1 MFWHEGPNAII
12 ASSEFFIYFQG
23 IISGY
28 KTFNMSC
35 QMKFSTC
42 MLLYV
47 SCVTR
52 KFKKKCTRPTS
63 PVREHRKHKYVQMF
77 VVDAVFCFVLFCFA
91 DPPSLD
97 SSFPYNHT
105 VTEGNN
111 LTLQCKVTAANPT
124 PNITWYNVST
134 NKTLISYKDNLTFGL
149 ITRSHAGR
157 YQCAVENG
165 IGQAAVSRIST
176 VDVQCKLIQ
185 TKLLR
190 Y

>member
-1 MFWHEGPNAII
+1 
-12 ASSEFFIYFQG
+12 
-23 IISGY
+23 
-28 KTFNMSC
+28 
-35 QMKFSTC
+35 
-42 MLLYV
+42 
-47 SCVTR
+47 
-52 KFKKKCTRPTS
+52 
-63 PVREHRKHKYVQMF
+63 MF
-77 VVDAVFCFVLFCFA
+77 VVVDAAFCSVLFCFA

-134 NKTLISYKDNLTFGL
+134 NKTLISYKDNLTFEL

-157 YQCAVENG
+157 YLCVVENG
-165 IGQAAVSRIST
+165 IGQAAVSRIIT

-185 TKLLR
+185 TMLLR

>member
-1 MFWHEGPNAII
+1 MHA
-12 ASSEFFIYFQG
+12 AFFTSTRAQ
-23 IISGY
+23 
-28 KTFNMSC
+28 KTF
-35 QMKFSTC
+35 
-42 MLLYV
+42 
-47 SCVTR
+47 
-52 KFKKKCTRPTS
+52 
-63 PVREHRKHKYVQMF
+63 KYLQMF
-77 VVDAVFCFVLFCFA
+77 VVVVVFILFCFVLFCSA

-124 PNITWYNVST
+124 PNITWYNVSAT
-134 NKTLISYKDNLTFGL
+134 KTLISYKDNLTFGL

-157 YQCAVENG
+157 YHCVVENG

-185 TKLLR
+185 IMLLR
-190 Y
+190 HWVSSLRFSDRFRPFCNYLN

>member
-1 MFWHEGPNAII
+1 M
-12 ASSEFFIYFQG
+12 Q
-23 IISGY
+23 
-28 KTFNMSC
+28 
-35 QMKFSTC
+35 FSTC
-42 MLLYV
+42 MLLTHT
-47 SCVTR
+47 CLALR
-52 KFKKKCTRPTS
+52 EDFKEKYTRPTS
-63 PVREHRKHKYVQMF
+63 PVQGQRKHLSTYKCLLLLLF
-77 VVDAVFCFVLFCFA
+77 LFCFVLFCSA

-97 SSFPYNHT
+97 SSLPYNHT

-149 ITRSHAGR
+149 ITRSNAGR
-157 YQCAVENG
+157 YQCVVENG

-185 TKLLR
+185 TMLLR

>member
-1 MFWHEGPNAII
+1 MHA
-12 ASSEFFIYFQG
+12 AFF
-23 IISGY
+23 
-28 KTFNMSC
+28 T
-35 QMKFSTC
+35 STRAQKALSTDKR
-42 MLLYV
+42 LLLL
-47 SCVTR
+47 
-52 KFKKKCTRPTS
+52 FL
-63 PVREHRKHKYVQMF
+63 
-77 VVDAVFCFVLFCFA
+77 FCFVLFFSA

-149 ITRSHAGR
+149 ITRSDAGR
-157 YQCAVENG
+157 YQCVVENG

-185 TKLLR
+185 IMLLR
-190 Y
+190 PWVSSLRFSDRFRPFCNYLN

>member
-1 MFWHEGPNAII
+1 M
-12 ASSEFFIYFQG
+12 Q
-23 IISGY
+23 
-28 KTFNMSC
+28 
-35 QMKFSTC
+35 FSTC
-42 MLLYV
+42 ILKHTFLAL
-47 SCVTR
+47 R
-52 KFKKKCTRPTS
+52 KEFKAKCTRPTS
-63 PVREHRKHKYVQMF
+63 PVRGHRKHLSTYKCLLLLF
-77 VVDAVFCFVLFCFA
+77 LFCFVLFYSA

-97 SSFPYNHT
+97 SSFPCNHT

-157 YQCAVENG
+157 YQCVVENG

-185 TKLLR
+185 TMLLR

>member
-1 MFWHEGPNAII
+1 MPAALFTSTRAQKTL
-12 ASSEFFIYFQG
+12 ST
-23 IISGY
+23 Y
-28 KTFNMSC
+28 KY
-35 QMKFSTC
+35 
-42 MLLYV
+42 LLLLLL
-47 SCVTR
+47 
-52 KFKKKCTRPTS
+52 FL
-63 PVREHRKHKYVQMF
+63 
-77 VVDAVFCFVLFCFA
+77 FCFVLFYSA

-157 YQCAVENG
+157 YQCVVENG

-185 TKLLR
+185 TMLLR
-190 Y
+190 YWVSSLRFLITLDRFAIALIKWYHFKFAESARTDERHCGT

>member
-1 MFWHEGPNAII
+1 MPVA
-12 ASSEFFIYFQG
+12 FFTSTRAQKTL
-23 IISGY
+23 SAY
-28 KTFNMSC
+28 KY
-35 QMKFSTC
+35 
-42 MLLYV
+42 LLLL
-47 SCVTR
+47 
-52 KFKKKCTRPTS
+52 FL
-63 PVREHRKHKYVQMF
+63 
-77 VVDAVFCFVLFCFA
+77 FCFVLFYSA

-124 PNITWYNVST
+124 PNIRWYNVSAT
-134 NKTLISYKDNLTFGL
+134 KTLISYKDNLTFGL

-157 YQCAVENG
+157 YQCVVENG

-185 TKLLR
+185 IMLLR
-190 Y
+190 YWVSSLRFLITLDRFAIALIK